1 MSKKDYLPG
10 DPWSKRSRDANFEM
24 IFSNKAEQDVVS
36 PVSSIA
42 PHFGNFSFAGIHLSV
57 FVIKTESSLKF
68 KLKLQIYKN
77 GSCRNDHILSS
88 RWHHMCHVVTRFW
101 IWRPQLCFQTQS
113 NIYWLLLWFIC
124 MSFTRALFI
133 FLSFAVSCILIDG
146 KKRAITS
153 GKHKYNHKSTNTSD
167 FVTCDMVTLKKH
179 FWQMENH

>member
-10 DPWSKRSRDANFEM
+10 DPWSQRSRDANFEM

-77 GSCRNDHILSS
+77 GSCRNDHILSGRWQHLWWPASKFGALNFVS
-88 RWHHMCHVVTRFW
+88 RHNR
-101 IWRPQLCFQTQS
+101 
-113 NIYWLLLWFIC
+113 IYVDCILY

-133 FLSFAVSCILIDG
+133 FLSFAASYILIDG
-146 KKRAITS
+146 KKTS
-153 GKHKYNHKSTNTSD
+153 QELRMLSRSLSVY
-167 FVTCDMVTLKKH
+167 
-179 FWQMENH
+179 